1 MVYRLQLI
9 ILSNCNKLY
18 DHVRIDY
25 IYLKSSCKTSQEMA
39 LLLLLQQSWQ
49 ELHKLS
55 FQLNPLLSLLIL
67 FTFLYVFNHI
77 RSDKPNLP
85 PSPPKLPFIGNLH
98 QLGTFPHR
106 SLQALSKKYG
116 PVMHLDLGH
125 TPTLVVSSV
134 AMAREVMKTQDRKS
148 TRLNSSHI

>member
-1 MVYRLQLI
+1 MNHNTKKTIFNYWKMWTQLLNQYFFYKWNCEWMIYVKIKVMVYRLQLI

-85 PSPPKLPFIGNLH
+85 PSPPKLPFIGV
-98 QLGTFPHR
+98 
-106 SLQALSKKYG
+106 KY
-116 PVMHLDLGH
+116 
-125 TPTLVVSSV
+125 
-134 AMAREVMKTQDRKS
+134 
-148 TRLNSSHI
+148 